1 MAQQRF
7 INFGDTVLAQ
17 RINEISTAIVNH
29 GVLSGG
35 TFSVGI
41 TNRTLRISPN
51 KVMLNEL
58 LLIEDNFTDILV
70 PIVGTGS
77 QDFTVVY
84 EHSNQNVQ
92 GGVPAIILITE
103 GLFGF
108 DDLDDSTILG
118 WIRYPG
124 GSVPLDTAMF
134 IEAPKLQIKNPE
146 EFPSSV
152 QVPPFLTKIYVQT
165 ETPTPGA
172 IVAVDQYDPFNLKAF
187 MELEN
192 SAAAI
197 NTIQHLFPFISG
209 VEAPNRI
216 ILEASVELGASVTAS
231 LLSEDGTVFTALD
244 DTITNTSSIF
254 EFREMQVPNV
264 DVTKFAQNR
273 PYFVSISTQLNPGKK
288 AFISIVGTSSNFLP
302 F

>member
-17 RINEISTAIVNH
+17 RVNAISTAIVNH

-41 TNRTLRISPN
+41 TNRTLRVSPN

-70 PIVGTGS
+70 DIEGTDP
-77 QDFTVVY
+77 QDFTVLY
-84 EHSNQNVQ
+84 EHTNQNVQ
-92 GGVPAIILITE
+92 GGVPAILLIVS

-108 DDLDDSTILG
+108 DDLDNSTVLG
-118 WIRYPG
+118 WVQYPG
-124 GSVPLDTAMF
+124 GSVPLDVTMF
-134 IEAPKLQIKNPE
+134 IEAPKLEVRNPS
-146 EFPSSV
+146 EFPSLV
-152 QVPPFLTKIYVQT
+152 QLPPFVPKIYIQSESTVD
-165 ETPTPGA
+165 A
-172 IVAVDQYDPFNLKAF
+172 ISQQDDYDPFNLKAF

-192 SAAAI
+192 VAAAI
-197 NTIQHLFPFISG
+197 NSIQQLFPFVAG
-209 VEAPNRI
+209 VQAPNRI
-216 ILEASVELGASVTAS
+216 ILEASVELGASVVAS
-231 LLSEDGTVFTALD
+231 LISEDGTVFPAEN

-254 EFREMQVPNV
+254 EFREMQVKNV

-273 PYFVSISTQLNPGKK
+273 PYFVSLTTQLNPGKK